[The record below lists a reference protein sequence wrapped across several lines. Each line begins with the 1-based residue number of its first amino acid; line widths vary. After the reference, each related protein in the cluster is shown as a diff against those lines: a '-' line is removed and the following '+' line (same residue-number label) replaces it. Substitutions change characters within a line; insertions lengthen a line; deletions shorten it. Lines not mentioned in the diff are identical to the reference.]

1 MQAQPGPNQGQVP
14 SEVKPVRE
22 ALRHRQG
29 RSSAVADRQGFAQGQ
44 AGAAKGKKVQ
54 LTAKLTYKSALGGTP
69 TVKVF
74 HFTVTKKKKK
84 HH

>member
-1 MQAQPGPNQGQVP
+1 
-14 SEVKPVRE
+14 
-22 ALRHRQG
+22 
-29 RSSAVADRQGFAQGQ
+29 
-44 AGAAKGKKVQ
+44 VQ
-54 LTAKLTYKSALGGTP
+54 LTGKLTYKSALGGTP